1 MDRELYCAG
10 CGKHMATVRDAR
22 IRDGMV
28 VYCRD
33 CDGRNKRLLYGAM
46 ASTSRDV
53 PDFMRGLFGGG
64 KR

>member
-1 MDRELYCAG
+1 MDRELYCAT

-33 CDGRNKRLLYGAM
+33 CDVRNKLLASGRDGA
-46 ASTSRDV
+46 SRDV